1 MTRPWDAEITESG
14 SGPYL
19 RLLGIE
25 IVEADEGR
33 ALLRMP
39 WSDPLDT
46 FRINHVMHGGAIAS
60 LIDAAA
66 SMALRSRVASF
77 LPASPPHSARATAFD
92 NTRAKVSVSFPTAAR
107 TRSSIRKS
115 GESEAASTK
124 APSAPSL
131 SPTARRASASSIS
144 ARSLSAGELAAGTA
158 AGLGGA
164 AQRGPGRRQV

>member
-1 MTRPWDAEITESG
+1 LGLAVTRPWDDEITESG

-66 SMALRSRVASF
+66 SMALRTLHRPQDPPWRITSTSDLNVTYLNAATSDVTAEARVLRAGRTIAFFQVDVKDTSGA
-77 LPASPPHSARATAFD
+77 LVAVGRATMY
-92 NTRAKVSVSFPTAAR
+92 
-107 TRSSIRKS
+107 IR
-115 GESEAASTK
+115 
-124 APSAPSL
+124 
-131 SPTARRASASSIS
+131 
-144 ARSLSAGELAAGTA
+144 
-158 AGLGGA
+158 
-164 AQRGPGRRQV
+164 PGD